1 MKNQWEQANIKP
13 TNVELQLELL
23 RVQYLNMAK
32 KNRQERDRLN
42 GIKRGLEKAYMDLED
57 LREMTSNNYK
67 Q

>member
-32 KNRQERDRLN
+32 KNRQERDRLI

-57 LREMTSNNYK
+57 LREMTLNNYK